1 MPRSSIRPGLAVLAA
16 ALIALFA
23 KTFIIDAAV
32 VDGRSMLPLLVP
44 GRVVLVLRCAYGLR
58 APRGGGYLL
67 LWSRPRSGD
76 VVAAVNPMDGK
87 TVVKRVVAV
96 GPVELRSLAGTL
108 RGPGVAIP
116 LDPDHAERWAGGL
129 ALRPGQV
136 FLLGENLPESMDS
149 RDYGPVMVETL
160 RGKVIL
166 LPRWHKAK
174 R

>member
-23 KTFIIDAAV
+23 KTFILDAAV
-32 VDGRSMLPLLVP
+32 VEGRSMLPLLSP

-58 APRGGGYLL
+58 YPFGGNYFFRWGTPR
-67 LWSRPRSGD
+67 RGD

-87 TVVKRVVAV
+87 TVVKRVAAV
-96 GPVELRSLAGTL
+96 GPVPLQASGGTL
-108 RGPGVAIP
+108 EGPGVVIP
-116 LDPDHAERWAGGL
+116 LDADSAERWQQGL
-129 ALRPGQV
+129 VLRRGQV
-136 FLLGENLPESMDS
+136 FLLGENPPESMDS

-160 RGKVIL
+160 RGKVLL
-166 LPRWHKAK
+166 LPQWHGAK